1 MPRARYNCAVRCVR
15 SIVIAA
21 AVAAG
26 LGGGVGAC
34 GRSEPARNLDLELIR
49 ISGDARM
56 RTDTVGESGFEDTAT
71 FVLVDAENRA
81 AEGAYVTLGGSLI
94 DERGGLAGTLR
105 TQSLWIPGG
114 GSRTFA
120 LVDAERKPRPE
131 AKTAR
136 IEVRGALVPSD
147 PPRARI
153 EELHSFTD
161 EGRVIVQAYL
171 VNDAERPGRVVVI
184 GAFHDDANRPMTR
197 PFEIV
202 EIAAHA
208 RQVVRFVGPP
218 RSKRGTIFVGDAV
231 Y

>member
-1 MPRARYNCAVRCVR
+1 MRRVR

-21 AVAAG
+21 AAAVG
-26 LGGGVGAC
+26 LSGGVGAC

-49 ISGDARM
+49 VSGDARM
-56 RTDTVGESGFEDTAT
+56 RTGTVGERAFEDTAT

-81 AEGAYVTLGGSLI
+81 AEGAYVTLGGALI
-94 DERGGLAGTLR
+94 DERGGQTGALR
-105 TQSLWIPGG
+105 AQSLWIPAGA
-114 GSRTFA
+114 SRTFA

-153 EELHSFTD
+153 DELHSFTD
-161 EGRVIVQAYL
+161 DGRVVVQAYL
-171 VNDAERPGRVVVI
+171 VNDADRPGRAVVI

-197 PFEIV
+197 PFETV
-202 EIAAHA
+202 EIAAHS

-218 RSKRGTIFVGDAV
+218 RSKRGTIFLGDVV